1 IYIIDYLVVYNVFLF
16 KFRSHNGYL
25 HSFPTRRSSDLG
37 LGIDADIGLRAGF
50 PPQIRIRGAEGH
62 ASVGDGLVGTK
73 RIVLPAADDCRKAVV
88 ADTVIAVLAP
98 AGAQLQEVEL
108 ADIPEVLLADHPGG
122 GEVREVAEAIVL
134 AEARRAVCPEGG
146 GGQVLSGVAVVDFAE
161 EREQR

>member
-73 RIVLPAADDCRKAVV
+73 RIVLPAADDCRKDRKSTRLNSSHVKISYAVFCLKKINGNTS
-88 ADTVIAVLAP
+88 DKW
-98 AGAQLQEVEL
+98 
-108 ADIPEVLLADHPGG
+108 
-122 GEVREVAEAIVL
+122 R
-134 AEARRAVCPEGG
+134 
-146 GGQVLSGVAVVDFAE
+146 S
-161 EREQR
+161 